1 MPTIAIIDSI
11 RILIYYNDHMPPHFH
26 AEYNEFE
33 VLIEIKSLQ
42 ILAGSL
48 PAKQMKRVLRWAKD
62 NKTILLNKWDELNP
76 KS

>member
-11 RILIYYNDHMPPHFH
+11 RILIYYWDHMPPHFH

-33 VLIEIKSLQ
+33 ILIEIKSLQ